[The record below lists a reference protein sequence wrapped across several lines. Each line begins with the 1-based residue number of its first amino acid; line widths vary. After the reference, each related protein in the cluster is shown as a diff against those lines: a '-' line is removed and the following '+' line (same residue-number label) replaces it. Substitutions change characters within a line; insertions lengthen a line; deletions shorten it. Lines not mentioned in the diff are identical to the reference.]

1 MNQIELMTDFKTT
14 DPEHRVVMLTRLWRM
29 LLRIPSIVDTVQRVA
44 KFQGCHTQVLAV
56 TDIDTHDVAVYVR
69 YAAYEFTMWV
79 EESKTGLNVHWP
91 IWRNLQRLTEVDA
104 DTYIATLNVCA
115 DGVCTPIDKLAHISQ
130 PFSDEEIVEE
140 VMEFLYDYSD
150 FGEYNE

>member
-1 MNQIELMTDFKTT
+1 MNQIDLITDAKTIE
-14 DPEHRVVMLTRLWRM
+14 PEHREIMLSRLWRM
-29 LLRIPSIVDTVQRVA
+29 LLRIPNIVDTVERVA
-44 KFQGCHTQVLAV
+44 KYQGCHTNILAI

-69 YAAYEFTMWV
+69 YSAYEFTLWV

-91 IWRNLQRLTEVDA
+91 IWLNLQRLTIVDA
-104 DTYIATLNVCA
+104 DTYIATVKVCA
-115 DGVCTPIDKLAHISQ
+115 DGVCTPINKLTTITE